1 MGQCSAKFK
10 ECIQTTAGCG
20 EDFSNCVVITVNNS
34 NSSRSAANAIKTHTI
49 EGEVHSVTIFAATYD
64 ALAAKRPMC
73 EHVTKQ
79 CVDVADQVWDT
90 FLRDSAAQIK
100 ASETIAENNGRQN
113 CVADISN
120 CFQKAC
126 KDNIDP
132 SDPDGSYDMCLSRP
146 ETMLNV
152 CKVPLNN
159 CGIDTTRK
167 GTAQKS
173 DIWQFIIARLASVRV
188 NECTNQIKS
197 CLAAEDRCGKDYTNC
212 IGLDMDTIV
221 GMCPLDKLTACD
233 SSAYGGNRDEK
244 LAYIYDVAQ
253 GVLLN
258 VDNQLL
264 QACQNA
270 VNTKMMEIC
279 GGVSTCLFG
288 DSNEG
293 LGRGSL
299 QTTQGDDGS
308 YTISGTID
316 FNNFRFAHPENPATA
331 DYAATNK
338 QKYAYK
344 VSYGGKTGSGTTA
357 NRIDSVVADINSE
370 VNRKISMLAMD
381 PTINMCITG
390 RNISQIVKGR
400 NQEQR
405 TAARFPNLL
414 SSQAN
419 IIYDSLLTI
428 ARLNYTRDYEAEL
441 SNANSMSREYRNMMM
456 CASMAELSG
465 DFTPAAETRYGIIAS
480 DDWYVKLSGTSTKDQ
495 LDVLRSGASRTTPI
509 CTGARAADG
518 KSCAGGES
526 FMIATEERTAVYEPG
541 PQVCRITSRL
551 YACTGYEAIYEGE
564 SSSYN
569 VDMGADV
576 SLGAGVAGL
585 EGEVGVGGNLGFGQ
599 SKSKTTHKE
608 NFCSSFAEPT
618 VSEQIINF
626 SSGEAI
632 FGNVTRGNMQNS
644 YYNSSSVSNVTDN
657 SWSVDLA
664 LSVSDDHSQ
673 HSTTT
678 VEGDNATINANQT
691 MTDNSS
697 LVKKYD
703 EKGKEKCKKGQ
714 VEDGNGGCR
723 AMTDEEKCKAK
734 GEGFTWS
741 NGTCEDTKKLE
752 NAKNK
757 CLQQVLTKK
766 WDGKNCVDKTDDEKA
781 AAQALYEQ
789 NEDNCAKKGQKYR
802 IGKSGGECYGKLS
815 KEEMAQRNRESLGNA
830 IASAENDLKSKLT
843 QPDMAVL
850 STKVAQDAS
859 SNFMDQHKSSLE
871 AMDNAAASGKSYE
884 DYAKEEREKSLATGN
899 STNSQ
904 VASSEAATN
913 SSSAGSGN
921 SSSGSTGTSE
931 GASST
936 PSSQADKRNPGELF
950 DVPLGGACEI
960 DGKKGIMTTVGCD
973 ISQTSQSKTNQ
984 NSNDAADTGLYLG
997 TQKMVKAG
1005 APCSEVGQ
1013 LPHGVYTYV
1022 KGAGSLM
1029 HCVLTGCKGKK
1040 YKFVSNPDGI
1050 RNTCVPV

>member
-1 MGQCSAKFK
+1 
-10 ECIQTTAGCG
+10 
-20 EDFSNCVVITVNNS
+20 
-34 NSSRSAANAIKTHTI
+34 SS
-49 EGEVHSVTIFAATYD
+49 D
-64 ALAAKRPMC
+64 
-73 EHVTKQ
+73 
-79 CVDVADQVWDT
+79 
-90 FLRDSAAQIK
+90 
-100 ASETIAENNGRQN
+100 
-113 CVADISN
+113 
-120 CFQKAC
+120 
-126 KDNIDP
+126 
-132 SDPDGSYDMCLSRP
+132 
-146 ETMLNV
+146 
-152 CKVPLNN
+152 
-159 CGIDTTRK
+159 
-167 GTAQKS
+167 
-173 DIWQFIIARLASVRV
+173 
-188 NECTNQIKS
+188 
-197 CLAAEDRCGKDYTNC
+197 
-212 IGLDMDTIV
+212 
-221 GMCPLDKLTACD
+221 
-233 SSAYGGNRDEK
+233 YGGNRDEK

-428 ARLNYTRDYEAEL
+428 ARLNYTRDYAAEL

-723 AMTDEEKCKAK
+723 EKNEVEKCKDK
-734 GEGFTWS
+734 GDNWKME
-741 NGTCEDTKKLE
+741 NGTCRK
-752 NAKNK
+752 
-757 CLQQVLTKK
+757 
-766 WDGKNCVDKTDDEKA
+766 KTDDEKKA
-781 AAQALYEQ
+781 E
-789 NEDNCAKKGQKYR
+789 
-802 IGKSGGECYGKLS
+802 
-815 KEEMAQRNRESLGNA
+815 KE
-830 IASAENDLKSKLT
+830 
-843 QPDMAVL
+843 
-850 STKVAQDAS
+850 
-859 SNFMDQHKSSLE
+859 
-871 AMDNAAASGKSYE
+871 NAAKAECDKKKDTHKWEDGKCKPLSRE
-884 DYAKEEREKSLATGN
+884 EKKENEQLECSRKHSTHRWDDKKSECVELTAEQKENQKKIKESINNDMEKIAEEGRAMAM
-899 STNSQ
+899 Q
-904 VASSEAATN
+904 Q
-913 SSSAGSGN
+913 
-921 SSSGSTGTSE
+921 E
-931 GASST
+931 GAFCRT
-936 PSSQADKRNPGELF
+936 AD
-950 DVPLGGACEI
+950 GAN
-960 DGKKGIMTTVGCD
+960 GKY
-973 ISQTSQSKTNQ
+973 
-984 NSNDAADTGLYLG
+984 DANKKCVATENK
-997 TQKMVKAG
+997 QKA
-1005 APCSEVGQ
+1005 
-1013 LPHGVYTYV
+1013 T
-1022 KGAGSLM
+1022 
-1029 HCVLTGCKGKK
+1029 
-1040 YKFVSNPDGI
+1040 
-1050 RNTCVPV
+1050 